1 MYGLTRVRQ
10 FTISEAHLVIRP
22 DQAEEELK
30 RCFDLSYY
38 VLDTLGLEEDVTYR
52 LSKWNPKNK
61 EKYLGDATYWNRTQA
76 ALREVLRE
84 NGVDVTVDNRAEKI
98 GYKIREE
105 IRTKAIRKEVKA
117 EEETK

>member
-1 MYGLTRVRQ
+1 MYGLTRVCQ
-10 FTISEAHLVIRP
+10 FTISEAHLVNRP
-22 DQAEEELK
+22 DQDEEDLK
-30 RCFDLSYY
+30 RSLDLSYY
-38 VLDTLGLEEDVTYR
+38 VQETLGLEEDVTYR
-52 LSKWNPKNK
+52 LSKWDSKNK
-61 EKYLGDATYWNRTQA
+61 EKYLGDDDYWNRTQE

>member
-1 MYGLTRVRQ
+1 MIIIGTVHRK
-10 FTISEAHLVIRP
+10 H
-22 DQAEEELK
+22 
-30 RCFDLSYY
+30 
-38 VLDTLGLEEDVTYR
+38 
-52 LSKWNPKNK
+52 
-61 EKYLGDATYWNRTQA
+61 
-76 ALREVLRE
+76 LREVLRE